1 MYRVGP
7 GGPSKM
13 EIDQFAHALLEA
25 APDAVLVVDAAG
37 LVVRVNAQLEAL
49 LGYGRE
55 ELVGR
60 SVERLVPAAERL
72 HHARWRERYNGAPT
86 RRRMGGHALE
96 VKAVRRDGTEVPVEI
111 TLAQVRLGDTCLTI
125 AVLRDLSDRRKL
137 EEHLLFLST
146 HDTLTG
152 LANRSAFDE
161 ALTRLDERGPHP
173 IAVVM
178 VDLDGLKRVNDECG
192 HAAGDA
198 LLRRVATVLKS
209 TFRST
214 DLVAR
219 IGGDEFAVLAPG
231 RDASASQLL
240 GARVQKAVDA
250 HNAGYAGD
258 PLSISVGIAVA
269 NTGVPVSNALQDA
282 DARMYAMKR
291 SHYDR

>member
-1 MYRVGP
+1 
-7 GGPSKM
+7 M
-13 EIDQFAHALLEA
+13 ELDQFAHALLEA

-55 ELVGR
+55 ALVGR
-60 SVERLVPAAERL
+60 SVERLVPEAERL
-72 HHARWRERYNGAPT
+72 HHARWRERYADAPT

-111 TLAQVRLGDTCLTI
+111 TLAPVRIGGADFTI

-146 HDTLTG
+146 HDALTG

-173 IAVVM
+173 VAVVM
-178 VDLDGLKRVNDECG
+178 VDLDDLKRVNDECG

-209 TFRST
+209 AFRVT

-219 IGGDEFAVLAPG
+219 IGGDEFAVLAAG
-231 RDASASQLL
+231 RERAAIGALS
-240 GARVQKAVDA
+240 ARVQAAVDA
-250 HNAGYAGD
+250 HNAAFEGE

-269 NTGVPVSNALQDA
+269 DTGVPVASALQDA
-282 DARMYAMKR
+282 DQRMYLMKR
-291 SHYDR
+291 AHHGRA

>member
-1 MYRVGP
+1 M
-7 GGPSKM
+7 
-13 EIDQFAHALLEA
+13 DQ
-25 APDAVLVVDAAG
+25 
-37 LVVRVNAQLEAL
+37 
-49 LGYGRE
+49 
-55 ELVGR
+55 
-60 SVERLVPAAERL
+60 
-72 HHARWRERYNGAPT
+72 RERALTLPSGLSPPSLG
-86 RRRMGGHALE
+86 RFALE